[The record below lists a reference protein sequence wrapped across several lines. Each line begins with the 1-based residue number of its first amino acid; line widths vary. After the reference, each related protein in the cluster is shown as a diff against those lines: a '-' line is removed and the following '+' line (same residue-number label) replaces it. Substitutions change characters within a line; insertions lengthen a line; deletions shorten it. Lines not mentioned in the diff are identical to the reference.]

1 MMLKRLI
8 FFTLIII
15 DIISLI
21 TIIYLV
27 SISNINNINI
37 AIQLTIFIGFLN
49 IILCS
54 YICISKYYEN
64 RENRETELL
73 AYIDNNDDIHMIHMK
88 INEYID
94 DNMTLDNK
102 IEFIKLLN
110 NDLINNKRLELL
122 ILMLNRLKS
131 QNQPITEEIF
141 NNELEFTNMNYELYI
156 HNLNIKLNAVIE
168 LQRTINNINIV

>member
-1 MMLKRLI
+1 MMLKKLI

-27 SISNINNINI
+27 SILNINI
-37 AIQLTIFIGFLN
+37 VIQLTIFIGFLN

-64 RENRETELL
+64 RENRQTELL
-73 AYIDNNDDIHMIHMK
+73 AYIDNNDDIYMIHMK
-88 INEYID
+88 INEYMD

-110 NDLINNKRLELL
+110 NDI
-122 ILMLNRLKS
+122 
-131 QNQPITEEIF
+131 
-141 NNELEFTNMNYELYI
+141 
-156 HNLNIKLNAVIE
+156 
-168 LQRTINNINIV
+168 